1 MLTINI
7 ALISFFAGLGSCVP
21 NDYPAESHSAAGDP
35 HWTPPATLS
44 TIVTRGNGAV
54 DKTDVMAPG
63 SSIMSALI
71 AGGGA
76 MSTFKA
82 LTDRAVFTF
91 SHANTMEGAFEHGR
105 YDASGRTAVDLYKH
119 HGLSRLRKRWIG
131 VSTPAKG
138 VIAVIVM
145 ASMFAAVLLI
155 FVCRSLCQN
164 GDPDQVRLSP
174 PHVRPD
180 DDEPVTGYPV
190 ETRTGV
196 GLHQDVQIGIPMMP
210 SSPIRPDVSTLPS
223 IGLERRI
230 PANSGG
236 NMFSSFSPSRSVA
249 GDGSDSGRPLTDR
262 N

>member
-1 MLTINI
+1 MQILWR
-7 ALISFFAGLGSCVP
+7 A
-21 NDYPAESHSAAGDP
+21 HS
-35 HWTPPATLS
+35 
-44 TIVTRGNGAV
+44 NM
-54 DKTDVMAPG
+54 DVMMQVVELLLTYTN
-63 SSIMSALI
+63 IMVCRD
-71 AGGGA
+71 
-76 MSTFKA
+76 F
-82 LTDRAVFTF
+82 
-91 SHANTMEGAFEHGR
+91 
-105 YDASGRTAVDLYKH
+105 
-119 HGLSRLRKRWIG
+119 
-131 VSTPAKG
+131 TPAKG

-155 FVCRSLCQN
+155 FVCRFLYQN